1 MFRRLITGAA
11 LLTAVLT
18 SVTTPAS
25 AADTPLRDLAAARGI
40 YLGTAVTGG
49 KLTGGYGDLAGAQF
63 GSLTPGNEMK
73 WDAVEPARGT
83 YDWTGADRVVAFA
96 EAHGQQV
103 RGHTLVWHSQL
114 PGWLTGGS
122 WTAAQLRTLMT
133 DHITAEAGRY
143 KGRVDHWDVVN
154 EPLNEDGTLRP
165 SLWGAALGE
174 SYIADAFRSAR
185 AADPAAKLYLND
197 YSTDAVGAKSDGM
210 YALVKRLLAQ
220 GVPVDGVGFQ
230 AHLVLGQVPA
240 SLETNLRR
248 FAELGVDVAITEL
261 DIRMTL
267 PATDAELAQQKA
279 DYAAVLRACL
289 AVTRCAGVTVW
300 GFTDSDSWIPDFFPG
315 QGAATPYDENLA
327 PKPAHAG
334 IAETLAPVTPP
345 APGVCSVTYA
355 VSSQWTGGFTAQ
367 VTLRN
372 TGTAPLNGWTV
383 RWTQPA
389 GQRVTQAWNAT
400 VTQTGAEVTASH
412 LSYNAAVPPG
422 GTVAFGF
429 NGSWSGTNP
438 PPAALTCATGT

>member
-1 MFRRLITGAA
+1 
-11 LLTAVLT
+11 
-18 SVTTPAS
+18 
-25 AADTPLRDLAAARGI
+25 
-40 YLGTAVTGG
+40 
-49 KLTGGYGDLAGAQF
+49 
-63 GSLTPGNEMK
+63 MK

-122 WTAAQLRTLMT
+122 WTPAQLRTLMT

-261 DIRMTL
+261 DIRVTL

-389 GQRVTQAWNAT
+389 LPAGHPGVERDGHPDRGGGDGLAPLVQRGRSAGRHGRLRLQRFLVGDQPA
-400 VTQTGAEVTASH
+400 
-412 LSYNAAVPPG
+412 PG
-422 GTVAFGF
+422 GPHLRHRHIARHSARRMGPTR
-429 NGSWSGTNP
+429 GSERGKGSGP
-438 PPAALTCATGT
+438 GSFEPGPEPLG